1 MTAQKLRA
9 TILVFIVG
17 FALGLSVL
25 ASSRLVIRSVL
36 GADLE
41 LAAGEVAQQLAEDDR
56 VAATSALSSVLR
68 YSYFDANG
76 ELIRSADLGSGTPT
90 PGTSD
95 PGMQRSAEAALAGKT
110 VMEHAPLLESLLGL
124 TDSGVRG
131 AAVPVVRDGETI
143 GAVYVEVDQVSATE
157 ALTRAFSAVGIINVG
172 LAVLAV
178 VAITLMLSRGR
189 GLTSGRMRFD
199 AGALPRDPDT
209 GLPNRQGFIAALS
222 HVTAQ
227 ASKADEQIGLM
238 IVDIDGFR
246 GINTVWGHDGGDAVV
261 KAVAARLAPFGIN
274 SSALSR
280 IGGDQFALI
289 VEQDADSHSLR
300 QLAERL
306 RQAVAAPVP
315 VGDSVIAIGVSIG
328 AALFPVNADDAET
341 LFRAAD
347 TALAKAKQDGRN
359 TLAFFDTEMKK
370 RLQRR
375 TVLERD
381 LRQALQRDEF
391 VVFYQPQLE
400 LASGRVRG
408 YEALVRWERPG
419 EGILSPRDF
428 LPVAEETGLIRPLGE
443 WVLRKACTDAASW
456 LDAGTVA
463 VNFSAAQFHFQVL
476 DATIEKVLA
485 ETGLPPERLEIEIP
499 ESLFLDQTP
508 EVMETLTRI
517 KALGVRVAMDDFGA
531 GYSGLASL
539 AHFPFDKIKVDRSF
553 VSQLTED
560 SGVAAI
566 VASIVGLGRSLSVD
580 ITAEGVE
587 TQEQVTLLRAAG
599 CSIVQGFLFG
609 TPQRDA
615 PKTAATA
622 LAAADPALSQNA

>member
-1 MTAQKLRA
+1 
-9 TILVFIVG
+9 
-17 FALGLSVL
+17 
-25 ASSRLVIRSVL
+25 VL

-143 GAVYVEVDQVSATE
+143 GAVFVEMDQGSAW
-157 ALTRAFSAVGIINVG
+157 AVLSRAFSMVGIFSVS

-178 VAITLMLSRGR
+178 VSIALILTRGR

-199 AGALPRDPDT
+199 PSALPRDPDT
-209 GLPNRQGFIAALS
+209 NLPNRQGFTAALS
-222 HVTAQ
+222 HATAQ
-227 ASKADEQIGLM
+227 AVKADQQIGLM

-246 GINTVWGHDGGDAVV
+246 GINTVWGHSGGDAVV
-261 KAVAARLAPFGIN
+261 KAVARRLAPFGIGP
-274 SSALSR
+274 SALAR
-280 IGGDQFALI
+280 IGSDQFALI
-289 VEQDADSHSLR
+289 VEHEANSHSLR
-300 QLAERL
+300 QTAERI
-306 RQAVAAPVP
+306 REAAAAPVP
-315 VGDSVIAIGVSIG
+315 VGDSVIAFGVSIG
-328 AALFPVNADDAET
+328 AALFPVNADDPEA

-347 TALAKAKQDGRN
+347 TALSNAKQDGRN

-381 LRQALQRDEF
+381 LRQALERDEF

-419 EGILSPRDF
+419 EGILAPRDF
-428 LPVAEETGLIRPLGE
+428 LPVAEETGLIRPVGE

-456 LDAGTVA
+456 LDSGTVA
-463 VNFSAAQFHFQVL
+463 VNFSAAQFRFQAL
-476 DATIEKVLA
+476 DATISKVLA

-499 ESLFLDQTP
+499 ESLFLHHTP

-517 KALGVRVAMDDFGA
+517 KALGVRVAMDCFGS

-560 SGVAAI
+560 AGVAAI

-587 TQEQVTLLRAAG
+587 TEEQVTLLKAAG

-615 PKTAATA
+615 PKTAATTLVA
-622 LAAADPALSQNA
+622 GEPAVSQNG